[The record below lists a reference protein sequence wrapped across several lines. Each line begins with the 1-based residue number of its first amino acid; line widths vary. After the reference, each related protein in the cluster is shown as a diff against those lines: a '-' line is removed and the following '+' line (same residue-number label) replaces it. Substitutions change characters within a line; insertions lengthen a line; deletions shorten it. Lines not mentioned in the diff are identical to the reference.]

1 MLFIENDRD
10 HQFSF
15 LMDIFRIWLMDDIGH
30 VLQAN
35 YAHTYE
41 AESSNGSKRTIRI
54 KPGDKYILLK
64 KTNDDWWDV
73 IPYDEVRHDL
83 FLHSKFLLGSRR
95 QAFLCSKYICKA
107 RRST

>member
-1 MLFIENDRD
+1 
-10 HQFSF
+10 
-15 LMDIFRIWLMDDIGH
+15 MDDIGH

-73 IPYDEVRHDL
+73 IPYDEVCKVPL
-83 FLHSKFLLGSRR
+83 F
-95 QAFLCSKYICKA
+95 
-107 RRST
+107 STQNYF